1 VPRRP
6 ASTRKSPSTTPP
18 YRWSRRA
25 SIREWGLRT
34 QFGNK
39 LDYLQT
45 QQQFVE
51 MQHERVAEQKKRD
64 EAEAALAELAAEC
77 SKNRGRVQAHRFD
90 QSGCNSAA
98 NSPAI
103 PLQVPLQFRCWKS
116 AQIRHKL
123 LIL

>member
-1 VPRRP
+1 
-6 ASTRKSPSTTPP
+6 
-18 YRWSRRA
+18 
-25 SIREWGLRT
+25 
-34 QFGNK
+34 
-39 LDYLQT
+39 
-45 QQQFVE
+45 

-64 EAEAALAELAAEC
+64 EAEAALAELAAER

-90 QSGCNSAA
+90 RFGCNSAA

-123 LIL
+123 LILQGWRHRMRRISGRREKFFPAQKR